1 MISKEVKK
9 KVKRVFRKDNIYKAV
24 IIVSTLALIATSAL
38 PYVL

>member
-9 KVKRVFRKDNIYKAV
+9 KVKRVFRKDNIYKDV
-24 IIVSTLALIATSAL
+24 IIVSTLALIATSVL